1 MWFKNILVYRFTK
14 PFSETV
20 ESLEAALAEKAF
32 TPCGSQELSSYGWA
46 APLGQHG
53 DMFTH
58 VANGYIMLCAKK
70 QEKVLPAAV
79 VNETLADKVAMIQA
93 EEGRGVGRK
102 ERVDLKDEILF
113 ELMPK
118 AFTRSTKLYGYI
130 DPNEGL
136 LVINAGSAKK
146 AEEFMSY
153 LRETIGSL
161 PVIPA
166 IAKNLPQHSMT
177 DWVTNNQPPAT
188 FELGGECELRDKADE
203 TSVIRCKNQDLGSK
217 EINNHLAAGMFV
229 NKLAMSWDGGIDF
242 IVDDQLAIK
251 RISFGDLIQEQA
263 DKQDADDAAAQF
275 DVDFSIMTAEFSRFI
290 KDLFNAFGGE
300 DTSDVESE

>member
-1 MWFKNILVYRFTK
+1 MWFKNILIYRFTK
-14 PFSETV
+14 PFTETV
-20 ESLEAALAEKAF
+20 ESLETALAEKAF
-32 TPCGSQELSSYGWA
+32 TPCSSQELSSYGWA
-46 APLGQHG
+46 APLGKHG

-58 VANGYIMLCAKK
+58 STNGYIMLCA
-70 QEKVLPAAV
+70 QRQDKVLPAAV
-79 VNETLADKVAMIQA
+79 VNEALAEKASMIEA
-93 EEGRGVGRK
+93 EEGRGVSRK

-113 ELMPK
+113 DLLPR
-118 AFTRSTKLYGYI
+118 AFVKSSRLYAYI
-130 DPNEGL
+130 DPREGL

-177 DWVTNNQPPAT
+177 EWVTDNKPPAT

-217 EINNHLAAGMFV
+217 EINSHLVTGMFV
-229 NKLAMSWDGGIDF
+229 NKLAMSWQGGIDF
-242 IVDDQLAIK
+242 VVDDQLAIK

-263 DKQDADDAAAQF
+263 DKQDADDAAQF
-275 DVDFSIMTAEFSRFI
+275 DVDFSIMSMEFSRFI
-290 KDLFNAFGGE
+290 KDVFNAFGGE
-300 DTSDVESE
+300 NLSDIEE